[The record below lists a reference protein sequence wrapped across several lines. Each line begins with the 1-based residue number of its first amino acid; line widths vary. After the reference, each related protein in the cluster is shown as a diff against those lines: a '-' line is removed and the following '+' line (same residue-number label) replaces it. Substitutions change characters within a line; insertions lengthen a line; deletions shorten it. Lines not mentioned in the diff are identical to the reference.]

1 MNPCLIRLPLLLL
14 FFWGFISNA
23 QSPVAGQ
30 VDLSKANFENGEVI
44 NASGEWE
51 FYWDKL
57 LTPPDFEIPQNPE
70 LIRVPGSWHRMS
82 NHASLGF
89 GTYRLRVHLAESGS
103 GLGLYFRIIN
113 SSAKVWVNGKLVVET
128 GVVSAD
134 KKQYNAQ
141 LKGTLVPLPDRTSDL
156 EIIIQAANY
165 SYFSGGI
172 TGEPLIGS
180 SAVLFE
186 QINKANSIQNFFAGC
201 LMAMFFYQI
210 ILFFLFDKGKPYLWL
225 ALICLGV
232 ALRAMIVQGGSFL
245 LPTLYPDVP
254 FEYWKK
260 IEFGCVYVMIAIFPL
275 YVYNLFPEQSPKK
288 PLYFLTSVG
297 IIMGSIVLLT
307 RQYTYGSLLEVVHL
321 LLICTFVYAFYSIGK
336 AWRAGNKDARIILFG
351 LLASFPFILGEI
363 IKNSPSIPLNI
374 EFNYMVE
381 MGVLVFLLF
390 QVYLLANHFAKSY
403 KNLEALNLNLEKV
416 VNERTT
422 QLTAANKVRDRLL
435 SVMSHD
441 VRSPLN
447 ALRGI
452 LQVYNRGDI
461 KQEEFGPF
469 ARHIEND
476 LSNTSLL
483 VENILYWTTNQLKGV
498 MVRKEKFDLH
508 VLMQENMELFQTV
521 ASHKK
526 VSITHDVTK
535 GFNVTV
541 DRNILNFAIRNL
553 LANAIKFS
561 YEGGDVSVIALRE
574 NGKLSIQIKD
584 RGTGMDE
591 NTIQGLLKVQQNLTT
606 TGTGNEKGTG
616 LGVAL
621 CSDYLQKGGGQ
632 LSVESILGEGTTFT
646 ITLPVG

>member
-1 MNPCLIRLPLLLL
+1 MNPCLSRLPAIICVAIA
-14 FFWGFISNA
+14 FVANA
-23 QSPVAGQ
+23 QSPVGGSL
-30 VDLSKANFENGEVI
+30 DLSNVNFERGEIVDV
-44 NASGEWE
+44 SGVWE

-57 LTPPDFEIPQNPE
+57 LTPGDFDVQQSPE

-89 GTYRLRVHLAESGS
+89 GTYRLRMHVSESESG
-103 GLGLYFRIIN
+103 LALYFRIIN
-113 SSAKVWVNGKLVVET
+113 SSAKVWVNGKPIVET
-128 GVVSAD
+128 GIVSSD
-134 KKQYNAQ
+134 KQRYKAQ
-141 LKGTLVPLPDRTSDL
+141 LKGTVVPLPDRTPDMDVV
-156 EIIIQAANY
+156 IQVANY

-172 TGEPLIGS
+172 TGEPLIGKS
-180 SAVLFE
+180 GALFE
-186 QINKANSIQNFFAGC
+186 QTNRANSIQNFFAGC
-201 LMAMFFYQI
+201 LMAMFFYQL

-225 ALICLGV
+225 SLICLGI

-260 IEFGCVYVMIAIFPL
+260 IEFGSVYVMIAIFPL
-275 YVYNLFPEQSPKK
+275 YVYHLFPEQSPKQ

-321 LLICTFVYAFYSIGK
+321 LLISTFAYAFYSIGK
-336 AWRAGNKDARIILFG
+336 AWRAGNKDAKIILFG
-351 LLASFPFILGEI
+351 VLASFPFILAEI
-363 IKNSPSIPLNI
+363 LKNSPSVPLNI
-374 EFNYMVE
+374 TFNNMVE
-381 MGVLVFLLF
+381 IGVLVFLLF

-403 KNLEALNLNLEKV
+403 KHLEALNLNLEKI

-422 QLTAANKVRDRLL
+422 QLTTANKVRDRLL

-441 VRSPLN
+441 VKSPLN

-452 LQVYNRGDI
+452 LQVYNRGEI

-469 ARHIEND
+469 ARHIESD
-476 LSNTSLL
+476 LSKTSLL

-498 MVRKEKFDLH
+498 MVRKEKFDLY
-508 VLMQENMELFQTV
+508 VLMEENMELFQTV
-521 ASHKK
+521 AAHKR
-526 VSITHDVTK
+526 VSLSHDVSK
-535 GFNVTV
+535 GFNINV

-561 YEGGDVSVIALRE
+561 YEGGQVNILAARDG
-574 NGKLSIQIKD
+574 GKLTIQIKD

-591 NTIQGLLKVQQNLTT
+591 ETIQGLLKLQQNLTT

-632 LSVESILGEGTTFT
+632 LSVESILGQGTTFT
-646 ITLPVG
+646 ITLPLS